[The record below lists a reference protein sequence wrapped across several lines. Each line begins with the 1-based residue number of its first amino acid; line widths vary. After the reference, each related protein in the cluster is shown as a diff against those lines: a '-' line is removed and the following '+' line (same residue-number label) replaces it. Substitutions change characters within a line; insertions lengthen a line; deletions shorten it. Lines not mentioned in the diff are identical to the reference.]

1 MTFNGY
7 LTSSLLNDL
16 SLKAV
21 SSDLLQVPRQLLL
34 QGIFKPFALNLP
46 EPNFISKVDQF
57 QLDLSNL
64 NNTERLATG
73 EVPLV
78 QFLKNAAAQLRLRG
92 KIEADDFETVA
103 QDVGNHTAGVPSMP
117 NPQNL
122 REIKQNEAIVGIDDT
137 VDYGFLAAG
146 QKVGQSVA
154 RITVPRFENGVQR
167 QTNNGPWTMLGTAW
181 VLSPTLML
189 TNHHVI
195 AARLSGET
203 DPADSDFTL
212 QAKGAVVEFD
222 FDKENSVAKKI
233 AVAKVEADSSNLD
246 YCVIRLA
253 ADASRPALEFNP
265 NRVVFGPASYDPL
278 NIIQHPRGQPK
289 RIAFRNN
296 LLTGADN
303 DTIRYFTDTD
313 FGSSGSP
320 VCDDNWRVVA
330 LHRGA
335 EFVRNVTFQGKSTA
349 YVNFGSQVRAVLD
362 SLQAQNPAVFTELQ
376 HAQAALKN

>member
-7 LTSSLLNDL
+7 LTPTQLTDL
-16 SLKAV
+16 ATRAV

-34 QGIFKPFALNLP
+34 QGIFRAFVFNLP
-46 EPNFISKVDQF
+46 TPNNISQLDQF
-57 QLDLSNL
+57 MLDLANL

-78 QFLKNAAAQLRLRG
+78 QFLRNAAAQLRLRG
-92 KIEADDFETVA
+92 KVEADDFETVA
-103 QDVGNHTAGVPSMP
+103 QDVGNHTAGVPAMP

-122 REIKQNEAIVGIDDT
+122 REIKQNEAIVGVDDT

-154 RITVPRFENGVQR
+154 RITVPRFDNGVQR

-195 AARLSGET
+195 AARLSGESE
-203 DPADSDFTL
+203 PAASDFTL

-233 AVAKVEADSSNLD
+233 AVAKIEADSSNLD

-335 EFVRNVTFQGKSTA
+335 EFVKNVTFQGKSTA
-349 YVNFGSQVRAVLD
+349 YVNFGSQVQAVLD
-362 SLQAQNPAVFTELQ
+362 SLQAQNPAIFTELQ
-376 HAQAALKN
+376 QVQAALKN